1 MNDLHIHCPHFDVC
15 SGCTR
20 NEDIDHLQVLEEA
33 RQFFAENGVPF
44 FKMQIGTPVGWRCRA
59 KLAVRGTVNAP
70 LIGLFKKGSH
80 QTINIP
86 QCRVHHPAIN
96 QAVEILKNWISRYK
110 IQPYDE
116 IAGKGLLRY
125 VQMDVERKTGRIQL
139 TLILNEKN
147 IDKETQRHL
156 EVLWQDSL
164 ELWHSLWVNLNT
176 RRDNVIYGNEWQFI
190 KGSMWLWEVLNKQS
204 ICFHPAS
211 FMQANLEMFDRL
223 LQRIEQLLP
232 EQADLIEFYA
242 GVGAIGAAVV
252 GKCQKVQCI
261 ELNEIAQ
268 QCFEETRRCLPQE
281 LAKRLSYL
289 QGKSADYINLLKS
302 MVADK
307 GVVLIDP
314 PRKGL
319 EKELL
324 KVLCDNKQVSQII
337 YVSCGWAAFQRD
349 CQNLLKAGWRLTY
362 AEAFLFFPGSEHIEI
377 LASFNCEHQTS
388 PSG

>member
-1 MNDLHIHCPHFDVC
+1 MERKLIKGLHIHCSHFDIC

-20 NEDIDHLQVLEEA
+20 NKNIDLLPVLEEM
-33 RQFFAENGVPF
+33 RQFFVDNGVPF
-44 FKMQIGTPVGWRCRA
+44 FKKQIGDPVRWRCRA
-59 KLAVRGTVNAP
+59 KLAVRGTLDAP

-96 QAVEILKNWISRYK
+96 QAIEILRNWILRYK

-116 IAGKGLLRY
+116 VAGRGLLRY
-125 VQMDVERKTGRIQL
+125 VQISVERKTGKVQLALVLNAKNVDQGIQ
-139 TLILNEKN
+139 
-147 IDKETQRHL
+147 QHL
-156 EVLWQDSL
+156 AALWEAST

-176 RRDNVIYGNEWQFI
+176 RHDNIIFGSEWI
-190 KGSMWLWEVLNKQS
+190 LVNGSFWLWETLNKQQ

-211 FMQANLEMFDRL
+211 FLQANMEMFDRL

-232 EQADLIEFYA
+232 DQADLIEFYA
-242 GVGAIGAAVV
+242 GVGAIGVAVV
-252 GKCQKVQCI
+252 EKCQRVQCI

-268 QCFEETRRCLPQE
+268 QCFEEARRKLSPE
-281 LAKRLSYL
+281 LAQRFFYL
-289 QGKSADYINLLKS
+289 QGKSADHIHLLKS
-302 MVADK
+302 MSADK
-307 GVVLIDP
+307 GVVLVDP

-324 KVLCDNKQVSQII
+324 KALCDNKHIRQII
-337 YVSCGWAAFQRD
+337 YISCGWPAFQRD
-349 CQNLLKAGWRLTY
+349 CKNLLKAGWRLVH

-377 LASFNCEHQTS
+377 LAAFNSQ
-388 PSG
+388 